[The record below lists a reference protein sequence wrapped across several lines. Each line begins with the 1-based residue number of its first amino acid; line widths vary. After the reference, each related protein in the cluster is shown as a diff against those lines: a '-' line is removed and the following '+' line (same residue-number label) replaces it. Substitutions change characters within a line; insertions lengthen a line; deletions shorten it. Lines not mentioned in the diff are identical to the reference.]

1 MGVHH
6 LDQRFAHRVGDFQQD
21 VAVALG
27 LDQLPHHQPVFQRQG
42 FQDIGHVGGVQ
53 LVELFLQGAQV
64 LLVHQRFHQGMLGH
78 ILFVDEVFHQTV
90 AMQQSQHLL
99 EAALQTILR
108 FLSIERVHARILSPA
123 PGVTGMVRMR

>member
-1 MGVHH
+1 M
-6 LDQRFAHRVGDFQQD
+6 
-21 VAVALG
+21 
-27 LDQLPHHQPVFQRQG
+27 
-42 FQDIGHVGGVQ
+42 Q

-99 EAALQTILR
+99 EAALQTVLR